1 MYKDCSKERISL
13 FTYHFLI
20 YYPRQFSMSQLQT
33 IAKKHFGYQPTR
45 STILSDLAA
54 ISIAIGVDYVVG
66 EHNKKLYYWAPL
78 NEEAKQALA
87 KQNQPDNIPQ

>member
-20 YYPRQFSMSQLQT
+20 YYPMQFSMSQLQM
-33 IAKKHFGYQPTR
+33 IAEKRFGYRPTR

-66 EHNKKLYYWAPL
+66 EHNKKLYYWAPF
-78 NEEAKQALA
+78 NEEAEQALRERES
-87 KQNQPDNIPQ
+87 K